1 MRLTALALAGLCLL
15 PTAARADFLLIHPF
29 PGSKTTDRRDTS
41 DLLLPQGPVEGG
53 KLSKSLE
60 LHGTVVVRTFKN
72 PKGHDGDEVVGWYEG
87 QLKTVG
93 LEKLW
98 SCKAAACGAG
108 KGPKP
113 LFGGAPIGDGD
124 RVVTARLPRRELGD
138 VYFAIH
144 VRGDTTMLA
153 TAQTSATPEV
163 KAEAAK
169 EAAVAAAK
177 ITAATLNEALGRDGH
192 ATLGDILYKPGEVAL
207 RPEAAPAVQEIAKLL
222 KETPELRLYVVG
234 HTDDVGE
241 LKANLALS
249 KRRAQWLVG
258 QLRKAGVEAVRLRPD
273 GVGPLAPVASN
284 RTEAGRDRNRR
295 VELVLQ

>member
-1 MRLTALALAGLCLL
+1 MFSDVTHRPYKYNDGGWRLVGGARTDLSGLTG
-15 PTAARADFLLIHPF
+15 PEARALFLVA
-29 PGSKTTDRRDTS
+29 
-41 DLLLPQGPVEGG
+41 GP
-53 KLSKSLE
+53 SS
-60 LHGTVVVRTFKN
+60 
-72 PKGHDGDEVVGWYEG
+72 
-87 QLKTVG
+87 
-93 LEKLW
+93 
-98 SCKAAACGAG
+98 
-108 KGPKP
+108 
-113 LFGGAPIGDGD
+113 
-124 RVVTARLPRRELGD
+124 
-138 VYFAIH
+138 
-144 VRGDTTMLA
+144 
-153 TAQTSATPEV
+153 SATPEV

-273 GVGPLAPVASN
+273 GVGPLAPVAPN